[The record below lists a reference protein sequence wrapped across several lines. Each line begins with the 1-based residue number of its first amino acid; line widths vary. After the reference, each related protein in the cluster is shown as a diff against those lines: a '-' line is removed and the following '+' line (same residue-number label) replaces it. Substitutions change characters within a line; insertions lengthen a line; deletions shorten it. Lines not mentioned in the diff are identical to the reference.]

1 MTITAES
8 TVRDIVLETPTAISV
23 LERFGIDYCCG
34 GGHTLA
40 EACSKRD
47 QSLAPVLNELKLQ
60 QNQSNPQGDWRG
72 APLQDLVSHIV
83 HTHHAFARTQ
93 LGLIHELATKVERRH
108 GSTHPEVHKI
118 GNVLAG
124 ISAELTHHFSCE
136 EEVLFPYIE
145 QLNESQAQ
153 RGPSVFSS
161 AELPIARM
169 LKDHGQTG
177 DELRGLREITNDY
190 QPPSDACTTYR
201 ALYRAME
208 DLERDLHQHIHLE
221 NNILFPRALELEKK
235 YT

>member
-1 MTITAES
+1 
-8 TVRDIVLETPTAISV
+8 
-23 LERFGIDYCCG
+23 
-34 GGHTLA
+34 
-40 EACSKRD
+40 
-47 QSLAPVLNELKLQ
+47 
-60 QNQSNPQGDWRG
+60 
-72 APLQDLVSHIV
+72 V

-118 GNVLAG
+118 GNVLAW

-145 QLNESQAQ
+145 QLNGSKAQ
-153 RGPSVFSS
+153 RGPGVFSS

-169 LKDHGQTG
+169 MKDHGQTG
-177 DELRGLREITNDY
+177 DELRALREITNDY